1 MTSPDKDRVPICG
14 TRGLTVSRAIWD
26 EAWIAYVKRY
36 GSGAQDRQHARL
48 LAEGFYAS
56 ELDDLRPG
64 WRPIDQRIAA
74 LEGSLAEANRVWSEL
89 SALVAC
95 SSPDGSAEL
104 GQVKHLQERFA
115 NHTNAVAD
123 FLNELYAIMV
133 DPCAEGTT
141 SVEDVKAALKAAALR
156 DRERSAS
163 PATHFAIEHRGLYFC
178 ALDIGTRPPN
188 LVWSPPGAVNER
200 RPAHVFQTKV
210 DAEEIMKLCPP
221 GSEIVPVR
229 VELGRSDRAAS
240 NDSEGGALD

>member
-1 MTSPDKDRVPICG
+1 MSIEDRVPICG

-64 WRPIDQRIAA
+64 WRPIEQRIAA

-89 SALVAC
+89 STLVAC

-115 NHTNAVAD
+115 NHTSAVAD

-133 DPCAEGTT
+133 DPCAEGAT

-156 DRERSAS
+156 DRERLAS
-163 PATHFAIEHRGLYFC
+163 PAATHHFAIEHRGLYFC

-188 LVWSPPGAVNER
+188 LVWSPPAAMNEQ
-200 RPAHVFQTKV
+200 RPAHVFQTEA
-210 DAEEIMKLCPP
+210 DAREIMKLCPP
-221 GSEIVPVR
+221 GSVIVPVSVQFSR
-229 VELGRSDRAAS
+229 AERNASRRSDP
-240 NDSEGGALD
+240 